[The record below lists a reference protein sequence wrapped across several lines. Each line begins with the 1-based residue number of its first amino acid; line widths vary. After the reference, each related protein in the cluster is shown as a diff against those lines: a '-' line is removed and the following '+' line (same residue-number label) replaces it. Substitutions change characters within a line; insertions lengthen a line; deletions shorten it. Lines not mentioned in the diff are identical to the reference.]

1 MNMFTLFQPRHK
13 VANLVIKDHVI
24 RYVETKPNDPLS
36 VHKWGEH
43 QLAKGIVHDGKIIDR
58 ETLEMIL
65 EECVDE
71 WKLKKRRVRFIV
83 PDPFV
88 IIRRIPL
95 PADLEE
101 DEIRS
106 YLFMELGTT
115 IPLPFDNPV
124 FDYIVLEKTQEA
136 TAVLLF
142 AAPEDSVLSY
152 AQLLEDV
159 KLRPIAA
166 DVSPLCAYRLFY
178 MADQVKKDD
187 HILLIQFDQSSVNV
201 SAFDEHKPVFMR
213 HLLLE
218 QYEEINM
225 EKDQQLVDPFEDI
238 YKEMERMMSFY
249 SFSIHQ
255 GKQQITRVFLM
266 GDHPRLSRVYQA
278 LQERLDVPVEQLS
291 AAMASAVDARYHLA
305 WGLGLKEGNDDDR

>member
-1 MNMFTLFQPRHK
+1 MDMFTLFQPRHK

-36 VHKWGEH
+36 VHKWGERH
-43 QLAKGIVHDGKIIDR
+43 LPKGIIHDGKIIDR

-101 DEIRS
+101 DEIRG

-124 FDYIVLEKTQEA
+124 FDYVVLEKTQEA

-178 MADQVKKDD
+178 IADQVKKDD
-187 HILLIQFDQSSVNV
+187 HILLIQFDESSVNV
-201 SAFDEHKPVFMR
+201 SAFAEHKPVFMR

-218 QYEEINM
+218 QYEEINT

-266 GDHPRLSRVYQA
+266 GDHPRLSHVYQA

>member
-36 VHKWGEH
+36 VHKWGERH
-43 QLAKGIVHDGKIIDR
+43 LPKGIIHDGKIIDR

-101 DEIRS
+101 DEIRG

-124 FDYIVLEKTQEA
+124 FDYVVLEKTKEA

-178 MADQVKKDD
+178 IADQVKKDD
-187 HILLIQFDQSSVNV
+187 HIMLIQFDESSVNV

-266 GDHPRLSRVYQA
+266 GDHPRLSHIYQA